1 MSTIGNRSSTATCR
15 ASRKDEDITAE
26 IGAVVV
32 GDRPGRESDDE
43 IIYVNT
49 VGLGVQDVALGSL
62 LLANAREKGLGT
74 TVKMWDEPFVL

>member
-1 MSTIGNRSSTATCR
+1 MRTSPPRSGLWSSATAPAGNRTTR
-15 ASRKDEDITAE
+15 
-26 IGAVVV
+26 
-32 GDRPGRESDDE
+32 

>member
-1 MSTIGNRSSTATCR
+1 MRTSPPRSGLWS
-15 ASRKDEDITAE
+15 
-26 IGAVVV
+26 
-32 GDRPGRESDDE
+32 SDDE

-62 LLANAREKGLGT
+62 LLAKAREKGLGT

>member
-1 MSTIGNRSSTATCR
+1 M
-15 ASRKDEDITAE
+15 
-26 IGAVVV
+26 
-32 GDRPGRESDDE
+32 
-43 IIYVNT
+43 NT

>member
-1 MSTIGNRSSTATCR
+1 MRTSPPRSGLWSSATAP
-15 ASRKDEDITAE
+15 A
-26 IGAVVV
+26 
-32 GDRPGRESDDE
+32 DE

-62 LLANAREKGLGT
+62 LLAKAREKGLGT

>member
-1 MSTIGNRSSTATCR
+1 MRTSPPRSGLWSSATAPAANRT
-15 ASRKDEDITAE
+15 
-26 IGAVVV
+26 
-32 GDRPGRESDDE
+32 

>member
-1 MSTIGNRSSTATCR
+1 MFFAGKL
-15 ASRKDEDITAE
+15 KDEDITAE

-49 VGLGVQDVALGSL
+49 GGLGVQDVALGSL

>member
-1 MSTIGNRSSTATCR
+1 M
-15 ASRKDEDITAE
+15 
-26 IGAVVV
+26 VV

-62 LLANAREKGLGT
+62 LLAKAREKGLGT